1 MQTLKQL
8 AAAAVLITC
17 GAAAIAPAAAAPAAD
32 LGGAPITF
40 ISPFPPGGGTD
51 TLTRMVGTA
60 ISQESGW
67 NVVVENKPGA
77 GGNLALDATARA
89 RPDGHT
95 LVMAQTDNIVLNP
108 WLYSKLTYDTFKDFK
123 PVGLVASSPSVFV
136 VLPDSPFK
144 TLDDVVKAAKAKPG
158 QVSLGIPGIGG
169 TGDLLGYLWRK
180 AAGMELM
187 HVPYRG
193 WSQAFPDLM
202 SGRIALYTGSVASL
216 LPQIRGGQVRPL
228 AVVSDARSP
237 ALPDVPTFAES
248 GFKSITQTIWWGLMA
263 PGKTP
268 DDVIAALNGALNR
281 SLAKPDLVRK
291 LEEAGYSVMGG
302 TPQDL
307 AKRYRDDYEVFGKVV
322 QEAGIPKQ

>member
-1 MQTLKQL
+1 MTSLKKLLVATTLL
-8 AAAAVLITC
+8 VSSAAAGAVDM
-17 GAAAIAPAAAAPAAD
+17 GS
-32 LGGAPITF
+32 APITL

-51 TLTRMVGTA
+51 TLTRMIGTA
-60 ISQESGW
+60 IAQDTGW
-67 NVVVENKPGA
+67 NIVVENKPGA

-89 RPDGHT
+89 KPDGHT

-108 WLYSKLTYDTFKDFK
+108 WLYNKLSYDTFKDFK

-136 VLPDSPFK
+136 VVPDSPYK
-144 TLDDVVKAAKAKPG
+144 TLDDVVKAAKARPG

-169 TGDLLGYLWRK
+169 SGDLIGHLWRK

-193 WSQAFPDLM
+193 WSQAFPDLA
-202 SGRIALYTGSVASL
+202 SGRIDLYTGSVASL
-216 LPQIRGGQVRPL
+216 LPQIRGGKVRAL
-228 AVVSDARSP
+228 AVVADARSP

-248 GFKSITQTIWWGLMA
+248 GFKSINQTIWWGLMA

-268 DDVIAALNGALNR
+268 DDVVATLNKALNA
-281 SLAKPDLVRK
+281 SQAKPELVKK
-291 LEEAGYSVMGG
+291 LEDAGYSVMAG
-302 TPQDL
+302 TPADL
-307 AKRYRDDYEVFGKVV
+307 GKRHRADHDVFGKVV

>member
-1 MQTLKQL
+1 MRALKRL
-8 AAAAVLITC
+8 AATAALAALAATA
-17 GAAAIAPAAAAPAAD
+17 GAGD
-32 LGGAPITF
+32 LGGGPITF

-51 TLTRMVGTA
+51 TLTRMVGAA
-60 ISQESGW
+60 ISQDTGW
-67 NVVVENKPGA
+67 NIVVENKPGA

-108 WLYSKLTYDTFKDFK
+108 WLYNKLPYDTFKDFK

-136 VLPDSPFK
+136 VLPDSPYK

-158 QVSLGIPGIGG
+158 RVSLGIPGIGG
-169 TGDLLGYLWRK
+169 SGDLIGYLWRK

-193 WSQAFPDLM
+193 WAQAFPDLM
-202 SGRIALYTGSVASL
+202 SGRIDLYTGSVASL
-216 LPQIRGGQVRPL
+216 LPQIRGGKVRAL
-228 AVVSDARSP
+228 AVVADERSP

-268 DDVIAALNGALNR
+268 DDVVATLNTALNR
-281 SLAKPDLVRK
+281 SLEKPELIHK
-291 LEEAGYSVMGG
+291 LEDAGYSVMKG

-307 AKRYRDDYEVFGKVV
+307 AQRYRADYETFGKVV

>member
-1 MQTLKQL
+1 MRFLKNL
-8 AAAAVLITC
+8 AAAAALTLC
-17 GAAAIAPAAAAPAAD
+17 ALPALPVHAAD

-51 TLTRMVGTA
+51 LLTRMVGNA
-60 ISQESGW
+60 IGQDTHW
-67 NVVVENKPGA
+67 NIVVENKPGA

-108 WLYSKLTYDTFKDFK
+108 WLYTKLSYDVFKDFR
-123 PVGLVASSPSVFV
+123 PVGLAASSPSVFV
-136 VLPDSPFK
+136 VLPDSPYK
-144 TLDDVVKAAKAKPG
+144 NIADVVQAAKAKPG
-158 QVSLGIPGIGG
+158 QISLGIPGIGG
-169 TGDLLGYLWRK
+169 SGDLIGHLWGK

-193 WSQAFPDLM
+193 WGQAFPDLM
-202 SGRIALYTGSVASL
+202 SGRIAVYTGSVATL
-216 LPQIRGGQVRPL
+216 LPQIRSGKVRAL
-228 AVVSDARSP
+228 AVVAASRSP

-248 GFKSITQTIWWGLMA
+248 GFKTITQTIWWGLFA

-268 DDVIAALNGALNR
+268 DDVIATLNTELNR
-281 SLAKPDLVRK
+281 ALAQPELVKK
-291 LEEAGYSVMGG
+291 LEEAGYSVMKGS
-302 TPQDL
+302 PDDL
-307 AKRYRDDYEVFGKVV
+307 ARQLRADHDIFGKVV